1 MGQKRLGSS
10 LWRSHGEVAARSV
23 DGGAY
28 GATSLPLHHSLR
40 EQSPSPSLRDRE
52 DRQRPLATPKRTLRT
67 ILSASTLRSADLG
80 NRSEEHTSELQS
92 LIRISYAVFCL
103 KTNSK

>member
-1 MGQKRLGSS
+1 MRIIVSS
-10 LWRSHGEVAARSV
+10 AHVCSSELYDREVSARSV

-40 EQSPSPSLRDRE
+40 DQSPSPSLRDRE

-80 NRSEEHTSELQS
+80 NLPGPVAPHIARPDRKSTRLNPRH
-92 LIRISYAVFCL
+92 
-103 KTNSK
+103 